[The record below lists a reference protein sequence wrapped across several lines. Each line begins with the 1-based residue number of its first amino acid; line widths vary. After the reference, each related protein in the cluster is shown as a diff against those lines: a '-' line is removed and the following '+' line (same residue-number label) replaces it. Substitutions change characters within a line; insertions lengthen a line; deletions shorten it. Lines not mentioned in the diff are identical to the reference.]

1 MTLRRRLVDWVL
13 TGVLIVVPALVL
25 RASLSRGAPSL
36 LDEALLRITAPLQT
50 GVSWVIEGIGGT
62 WSRYVAL
69 VDVEAEN
76 RELRE
81 DNERLRR
88 ELAAMTR
95 RAYDVAAL
103 EDLAVVKKRTPADT
117 LGARVI
123 GAPLSSQFR
132 VLRLK
137 IDRGN
142 RELATDMPVITSEGP
157 VGRVDKVYGDYAD
170 VVLISD
176 PSSRIDVVLRDP
188 AHAAAAS
195 AAALP
200 GGAGA
205 PNGPGGAGMTAPH
218 GASAPNAAGASSG
231 PSGAR
236 GLLVGLG
243 RPDSYA
249 CKIEWLERQG
259 RTRVGT
265 EAKVKVGD
273 EVVTSGLGASFPAGL
288 VVGKVSKIIGDDGMF
303 QSVEVEPSV
312 DVSRVRAVMVL
323 LAPPPP
329 PDPDARSR
337 RRSEPAF
344 GARPL

>member
-1 MTLRRRLVDWVL
+1 MTLRRRLVDWSL
-13 TGVLIVVPALVL
+13 TAVLILLPALVL
-25 RASLSRGAPSL
+25 RASLARGTPSP
-36 LDEALLRITAPLQT
+36 LDQALLRITAPLEA

-62 WSRYVAL
+62 WSRYVSL
-69 VDVEAEN
+69 VDIESEN

-81 DNERLRR
+81 DNERLRKQ
-88 ELAAMTR
+88 LAAMTR

-123 GAPLSSQFR
+123 GAPLSPQVR
-132 VLRLK
+132 VVGLR
-137 IDRGN
+137 IDRGD
-142 RELATDMPVITSEGP
+142 REVGGGMQVITSQGP
-157 VGRVDKVYGDYAD
+157 VGRIDNVYGDYAD

-176 PSSRIDVVLRDP
+176 PSSRIDVEIRDP
-188 AHAAAAS
+188 AQ
-195 AAALP
+195 P
-200 GGAGA
+200 AGA
-205 PNGPGGAGMTAPH
+205 PIGE
-218 GASAPNAAGASSG
+218 
-231 PSGAR
+231 R

-243 RPDSYA
+243 RADSYA

-259 RTRVGT
+259 RTTPAQAR
-265 EAKVKVGD
+265 VKVGD
-273 EVVTSGLGASFPAGL
+273 EVVTSGLGATFPAGL
-288 VVGKVSKIIGDDGMF
+288 VVGKVMKIIGDDGMF
-303 QSVEVEPSV
+303 QSVEVDPAV

-329 PDPDARSR
+329 PDPDAKTR

>member
-1 MTLRRRLVDWVL
+1 MTLRRRLVDWSL
-13 TGVLIVVPALVL
+13 TAFLIVLPALVL
-25 RASLSRGAPSL
+25 RSSLSRGAPSA
-36 LDEALLRITAPLQT
+36 LDRALLGITAPLET
-50 GVSWVIEGIGGT
+50 GVSWIVEGIGGT

-69 VDVEAEN
+69 ADVEAEN
-76 RELRE
+76 RELRD
-81 DNERLRR
+81 DNERLRK

-123 GAPLSSQFR
+123 GAPLSPQFR

-137 IDRGN
+137 IDRGDH
-142 RELATDMPVITSEGP
+142 EVATDMPVITSAGP

-176 PSSRIDVVLRDP
+176 PSSRIDVVIRDP
-188 AHAAAAS
+188 AQPAAQ
-195 AAALP
+195 
-200 GGAGA
+200 AG
-205 PNGPGGAGMTAPH
+205 
-218 GASAPNAAGASSG
+218 
-231 PSGAR
+231 GAR
-236 GLLVGLG
+236 GLLVGMG
-243 RPDSYA
+243 RADSYA
-249 CKIEWLERQG
+249 CKIGWLERQG
-259 RTRVGT
+259 PPGPRPSTD
-265 EAKVKVGD
+265 AKVKIGD

-303 QSVEVEPSV
+303 QSVEVNPAV
-312 DVSRVRAVMVL
+312 DVSRVRAVVVL

-329 PDPDARSR
+329 PDPDAKSR

>member
-1 MTLRRRLVDWVL
+1 MTLRRRLVDWSL
-13 TGVLIVVPALVL
+13 TGILILVPALVL
-25 RASLSRGAPSL
+25 RASLSRGTPSA
-36 LDEALLRITAPLQT
+36 LDQALLRLTAPLET
-50 GVSWVIEGIGGT
+50 GVSWVVEGIGGT

-76 RELRE
+76 RELRD
-81 DNERLRR
+81 DNERLRK

-95 RAYDVAAL
+95 KAYDVAAL

-123 GAPLSSQFR
+123 GAPLSPQFR

-137 IDRGN
+137 IDRGS
-142 RELATDMPVITSEGP
+142 REIAIDMPVITSEGP
-157 VGRVDKVYGDYAD
+157 VGRIDKVYGDYAD

-176 PSSRIDVVLRDP
+176 PSSRIDVVIRDP
-188 AHAAAAS
+188 AQ
-195 AAALP
+195 P
-200 GGAGA
+200 GAPGAPSAGA
-205 PNGPGGAGMTAPH
+205 
-218 GASAPNAAGASSG
+218 
-231 PSGAR
+231 SGAR

-259 RTRVGT
+259 RLSPDPNT
-265 EAKVKVGD
+265 KVKVGD

-288 VVGKVSKIIGDDGMF
+288 VIGTVGKIIGDDGMF
-303 QSVEVEPSV
+303 QSVEVNPAV
-312 DVSRVRAVMVL
+312 NVSRVRAVMVL

-329 PDPDARSR
+329 LDPDAKAR

>member
-1 MTLRRRLVDWVL
+1 MTLRRRLVDWSL
-13 TGVLIVVPALVL
+13 TAVLIVLPALVL
-25 RASLSRGAPSL
+25 RASLSRGTPSA
-36 LDEALLRITAPLQT
+36 LDRALLGITAPLET
-50 GVSWVIEGIGGT
+50 GVSWVVEGIGGT

-76 RELRE
+76 RELRAE
-81 DNERLRR
+81 NERLRKD
-88 ELAAMTR
+88 LAAMAR
-95 RAYDVAAL
+95 KAYDVAAL

-123 GAPLSSQFR
+123 GAPLSPQFR

-137 IDRGN
+137 IDRGDH
-142 RELATDMPVITSEGP
+142 EVATDMPVITTAGP

-176 PSSRIDVVLRDP
+176 PSSRIDVVIRDP
-188 AHAAAAS
+188 AQPAAQA
-195 AAALP
+195 
-200 GGAGA
+200 
-205 PNGPGGAGMTAPH
+205 T
-218 GASAPNAAGASSG
+218 
-231 PSGAR
+231 GAR

-243 RPDSYA
+243 RADSYA

-259 RTRVGT
+259 RPGLRPST

-303 QSVEVEPSV
+303 QSVEVNPTV

-329 PDPDARSR
+329 PDPDAKSR
-337 RRSEPAF
+337 RRSDPAF

>member
-1 MTLRRRLVDWVL
+1 MTLRRRLVDWSL
-13 TGVLIVVPALVL
+13 AGLLILLPALVL
-25 RASLSRGAPSL
+25 RASLSHSAPSA
-36 LDEALLRITAPLQT
+36 LDQALLRITAPLET
-50 GVSWVIEGIGGT
+50 GVSWVVEGLGGT
-62 WSRYVAL
+62 WSRYVSL
-69 VDVEAEN
+69 VEVEAEN
-76 RELRE
+76 RELRRE
-81 DNERLRR
+81 NERLRKD
-88 ELAAMTR
+88 LAAMTR
-95 RAYDVAAL
+95 KAYDVAAL

-123 GAPLSSQFR
+123 GAPLSPQFR

-137 IDRGN
+137 IDRGD
-142 RELATDMPVITSEGP
+142 REVATYMPVITSEGP

-176 PSSRIDVVLRDP
+176 PSSRIDVVIRDP
-188 AHAAAAS
+188 AQPATQA
-195 AAALP
+195 
-200 GGAGA
+200 
-205 PNGPGGAGMTAPH
+205 T
-218 GASAPNAAGASSG
+218 
-231 PSGAR
+231 GAR
-236 GLLVGLG
+236 GLLVGMG
-243 RPDSYA
+243 RADSYA

-259 RTRVGT
+259 RPSPRPTT
-265 EAKVKVGD
+265 DAKVKIGD

-303 QSVEVEPSV
+303 QSVEVNPTV

>member
-1 MTLRRRLVDWVL
+1 MTLRRRLVDWSL
-13 TGVLIVVPALVL
+13 TGVLIVLPALVL
-25 RASLSRGAPSL
+25 RASLSRGTPSA
-36 LDEALLRITAPLQT
+36 LDQALLRITAPLET
-50 GVSWVIEGIGGT
+50 GVSWIIEGIGGT

-76 RELRE
+76 RELRD
-81 DNERLRR
+81 DNERLRKD
-88 ELAAMTR
+88 LAAMTR

-103 EDLAVVKKRTPADT
+103 EDVAVVKKRTPADT

-123 GAPLSSQFR
+123 GAPLSPQFR

-137 IDRGN
+137 IDRGE
-142 RELATDMPVITSEGP
+142 REVATDMPVITSEGP
-157 VGRVDKVYGDYAD
+157 VGRVDRVYGNYAD

-176 PSSRIDVVLRDP
+176 PGSKIDVVIRDP
-188 AHAAAAS
+188 AQPAAQS
-195 AAALP
+195 
-200 GGAGA
+200 
-205 PNGPGGAGMTAPH
+205 NGV
-218 GASAPNAAGASSG
+218 
-231 PSGAR
+231 R

-249 CKIEWLERQG
+249 CKIDWLERQG
-259 RTRVGT
+259 RQVPGFDS
-265 EAKVKVGD
+265 KVKVGD

-288 VVGKVSKIIGDDGMF
+288 VVGKISKIIGDDGMF
-303 QSVEVEPSV
+303 QSVEVKPTV

-329 PDPDARSR
+329 PDPDAKLR

-344 GARPL
+344 GTRPL

>member
-1 MTLRRRLVDWVL
+1 MTLRRRLVDWSL
-13 TGVLIVVPALVL
+13 TAVLIVLPALVL
-25 RASLSRGAPSL
+25 RASLARGTPSA
-36 LDEALLRITAPLQT
+36 LDQALLRLTAPLEA
-50 GVSWVIEGIGGT
+50 GISWVVEGIAGT

-81 DNERLRR
+81 DNERLRKQ
-88 ELAAMTR
+88 LAAMAR
-95 RAYDVAAL
+95 RAYDAAAL

-123 GAPLSSQFR
+123 GAPLSPQFR
-132 VLRLK
+132 VVRLR
-137 IDRGN
+137 IDRGG
-142 RELATDMPVITSEGP
+142 REVAADMPVITSEGP
-157 VGRVDKVYGDYAD
+157 VGRIDKVYGDYAD

-176 PSSRIDVVLRDP
+176 PTSRIDVVIRDP
-188 AHAAAAS
+188 AQ
-195 AAALP
+195 P
-200 GGAGA
+200 AGQA
-205 PNGPGGAGMTAPH
+205 
-218 GASAPNAAGASSG
+218 
-231 PSGAR
+231 SGAR
-236 GLLVGLG
+236 GILKGLG

-249 CKIEWLERQG
+249 CTIEWLERQG
-259 RTRVGT
+259 GPATQSR
-265 EAKVKVGD
+265 VKVGD

-288 VVGKVSKIIGDDGMF
+288 VVGKITRIGGDDGMF
-303 QSVEVEPSV
+303 QSVEVKPTV

-329 PDPDARSR
+329 PDPDAKTK

>member
-1 MTLRRRLVDWVL
+1 MTMRRRMVDWAL
-13 TGVLIVVPALVL
+13 TCFLILLPALVL
-25 RASLSRGAPSL
+25 RASLSRGTPSA
-36 LDEALLRITAPLQT
+36 LDEALLRITAPLET
-50 GVSWVIEGIGGT
+50 GVSWIVEGVGGT
-62 WSRYVAL
+62 WSRYIAL

-76 RELRE
+76 RELRDE
-81 DNERLRR
+81 NERLRKT
-88 ELAAMTR
+88 LAAMTR

-123 GAPLSSQFR
+123 GAPLSPQFR
-132 VLRLK
+132 VVRLK

-142 RELATDMPVITSEGP
+142 REVATDMPVITSEGP

-176 PSSRIDVVLRDP
+176 PSSRIDVVIRDP
-188 AHAAAAS
+188 DKAAPAS
-195 AAALP
+195 AAPSQA
-200 GGAGA
+200 AA
-205 PNGPGGAGMTAPH
+205 PVAPV
-218 GASAPNAAGASSG
+218 APIG
-231 PSGAR
+231 GAR
-236 GLLVGLG
+236 GLLVGMG

-249 CKIEWLERQG
+249 CKIEWLERGG
-259 RTRVGT
+259 RQTLRSAT
-265 EAKVKVGD
+265 DAKVKVGD

-303 QSVEVEPSV
+303 QSVEVIPTV

-329 PDPDARSR
+329 ADPDAKAR
-337 RRSEPAF
+337 RRSESAF
-344 GARPL
+344 GTRPL

>member
-1 MTLRRRLVDWVL
+1 MTLRRRLVDWSL
-13 TGVLIVVPALVL
+13 TGFLILLPALVL
-25 RASLSRGAPSL
+25 RASLSRGTPSA
-36 LDEALLRITAPLQT
+36 LDEALLRITAPLET
-50 GVSWVIEGIGGT
+50 GVSWIIEGIGGT

-69 VDVEAEN
+69 VDIEAEN
-76 RELRE
+76 RELRD

-88 ELAAMTR
+88 DLAAMTR
-95 RAYDVAAL
+95 KAYDVAAL

-123 GAPLSSQFR
+123 GAPLSPQFR

-137 IDRGN
+137 IDRGE
-142 RELATDMPVITSEGP
+142 REVATDMPVITSEGP
-157 VGRVDKVYGDYAD
+157 VGRVDRVYGNYAD

-176 PSSRIDVVLRDP
+176 PGSRIDVVIRDP
-188 AHAAAAS
+188 AQPAAQAS
-195 AAALP
+195 
-200 GGAGA
+200 GV
-205 PNGPGGAGMTAPH
+205 
-218 GASAPNAAGASSG
+218 
-231 PSGAR
+231 R

-259 RTRVGT
+259 RQGPGPDS
-265 EAKVKVGD
+265 KVKIGD

-288 VVGKVSKIIGDDGMF
+288 VVGKISKIIGDDGMF
-303 QSVEVEPSV
+303 QSVEVRPTV

-329 PDPDARSR
+329 PDPDAKLR

-344 GARPL
+344 GTRPL

>member
-1 MTLRRRLVDWVL
+1 MTLRSRLVDWSL
-13 TGVLIVVPALVL
+13 TAVLILLPALVL
-25 RASLSRGAPSL
+25 RASLARGTPSP
-36 LDEALLRITAPLQT
+36 LDQALLRITAPLET

-62 WSRYVAL
+62 WSRYVSL

-81 DNERLRR
+81 DNERLRKQ
-88 ELAAMTR
+88 LAAMAR

-103 EDLAVVKKRTPADT
+103 EDLAVVKKRVPFDT

-123 GAPLSSQFR
+123 GAPLSPQFR
-132 VLRLK
+132 VVRLR
-137 IDRGN
+137 IDRGD
-142 RELATDMPVITSEGP
+142 REVAAGMPVITSQGP
-157 VGRVDKVYGDYAD
+157 VGRIDKVYGDYAD

-176 PSSRIDVVLRDP
+176 PSSRIDVVIRDP
-188 AHAAAAS
+188 AQ
-195 AAALP
+195 P
-200 GGAGA
+200 
-205 PNGPGGAGMTAPH
+205 
-218 GASAPNAAGASSG
+218 PNA
-231 PSGAR
+231 PSGER

-243 RPDSYA
+243 RADSYA

-259 RTRVGT
+259 RTAPSQSR
-265 EAKVKVGD
+265 VKVGD
-273 EVVTSGLGASFPAGL
+273 EVVTSGLGATFPAGL

-303 QSVEVEPSV
+303 QSVEVNPAV

-329 PDPDARSR
+329 PDPDAKAK
-337 RRSEPAF
+337 RRSEAAF

>member
-1 MTLRRRLVDWVL
+1 MTLRRRLIDWSL
-13 TGVLIVVPALVL
+13 TGVLILLPALVL
-25 RASLSRGAPSL
+25 RSSLSRGTPSA
-36 LDEALLRITAPLQT
+36 LDVALLRITAPLET
-50 GVSWVIEGIGGT
+50 GVSWIIEGIGGT

-76 RELRE
+76 RELRD
-81 DNERLRR
+81 DNERLRKD
-88 ELAAMTR
+88 LAAMTR
-95 RAYDVAAL
+95 KAYDVAAL

-123 GAPLSSQFR
+123 GAPLSPQFR

-137 IDRGN
+137 IDRGE
-142 RELATDMPVITSEGP
+142 REVATDMPVITSEGP
-157 VGRVDKVYGDYAD
+157 VGRVDRVYGNYAD

-176 PSSRIDVVLRDP
+176 PGSRIDVVIRDP
-188 AHAAAAS
+188 AQPAAQA
-195 AAALP
+195 
-200 GGAGA
+200 
-205 PNGPGGAGMTAPH
+205 NGV
-218 GASAPNAAGASSG
+218 
-231 PSGAR
+231 R

-259 RTRVGT
+259 RQG
-265 EAKVKVGD
+265 AGPDSKVKIGD

-288 VVGKVSKIIGDDGMF
+288 VVGKISKIIGDDGMF
-303 QSVEVEPSV
+303 QSVEVKPTV

-329 PDPDARSR
+329 PDPDAKLR

-344 GARPL
+344 GTRPL